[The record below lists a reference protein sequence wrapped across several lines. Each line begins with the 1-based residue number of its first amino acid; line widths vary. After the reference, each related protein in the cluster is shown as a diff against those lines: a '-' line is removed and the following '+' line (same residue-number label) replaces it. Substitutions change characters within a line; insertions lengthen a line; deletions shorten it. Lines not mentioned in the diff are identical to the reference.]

1 MGQFSLDANGNFK
14 IVLLFEGTNND
25 PQNNPSAISELK
37 YAYDWIYANSKGE
50 RLDEGQMEKLKR
62 ERENKKSDYVV
73 MPPEYRIYRKRELN
87 NRERLVNDSSRGQ
100 VVHLTTGSGTHGVTL
115 ADVTGADWK
124 EILKE
129 QYEFLKSKVK
139 IVQEN
144 LGDQFDISKIHLYV
158 FGFSRGAYQAKLFA
172 NGICR
177 YGIDDSGD
185 EFIRKVK
192 DDDKSCL
199 KICREGVPTID
210 YLGLIDTVAA
220 WDSVSGVVGK
230 KYAPKDWACVGIPDT
245 VRKCRHAV
253 ALNEY
258 RPRFEPQLLHPDAGD
273 SRIEEL
279 CFVGAHSDVGWAYNG
294 QLDKAIK
301 PGEPNEIPT
310 RTFGKMVLT
319 WLIEPVSD
327 ELLIENRDGLLLNY
341 KTTIDYIKLL
351 ATFPFIFHDSY
362 LDKTNILLPGQR
374 RSGLDRV
381 NPHSSLSVLRYMVDS
396 KYFPSDDEEI
406 KVVKAQ
412 YEGKGWFRAI
422 CDLKRDV
429 KEVPLVGCYKDLLGI
444 IYQGD
449 AVYVPFIKAG
459 TDTAGRIIKKVFRKV
474 VKAFWKES
482 AFREIYAYG
491 KENLKLDLM
500 EPKEE
505 RKKFK
510 SYCDCR
516 LLCNVISELEDEIK
530 RGFI

>member
-429 KEVPLVGCYKDLLGI
+429 KVVPLVGCYKDLLGI

-474 VKAFWKES
+474 VKAFWNES
-482 AFREIYAYG
+482 AFREISAYG
-491 KENLKLDLM
+491 KKNLKLDLM
-500 EPKEE
+500 DPDVE

-516 LLCNVISELEDEIK
+516 LLYNVISELEGETKHGCI
-530 RGFI
+530 